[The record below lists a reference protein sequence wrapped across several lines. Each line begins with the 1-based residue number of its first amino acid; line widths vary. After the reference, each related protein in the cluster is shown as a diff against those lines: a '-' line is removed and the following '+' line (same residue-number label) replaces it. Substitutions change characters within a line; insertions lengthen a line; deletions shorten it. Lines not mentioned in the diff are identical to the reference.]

1 MGIIKQ
7 GILGG
12 FQNKVG
18 PVIGTSWKGINVIKS
33 RPASVAYSNTE
44 LQQEQRTAMRQIAA
58 YLRSFGLENVR
69 LLNNNQAVRMSGYNR
84 CVKKVNSFKPGN
96 ELSGH
101 VKCLA
106 SGSYTKPVFSADT
119 VFTVDSVG
127 KTCTVSWGDL
137 FPIGLVPDGVRAM
150 VTVQAADGLSC
161 TPAVYGTKVTN
172 DTVIDLSKFGS
183 MIGLFVGVCFI
194 APDGLSTSDIVAE
207 SLS

>member
-69 LLNNNQAVRMSGYNR
+69 LLNNAQAVRMSGYNR
-84 CVKKVNSFKPGN
+84 CVKKVNTFKPGN

-106 SGSYTKPVFSADT
+106 SGSYTKPSFVAADAFEVVAAT
-119 VFTVDSVG
+119 KICS
-127 KTCTVSWGDL
+127 VSWSDVFGAVN
-137 FPIGLVPDGVRAM
+137 VPANVRAM
-150 VTVQAADGLSC
+150 VTVQAPDGLSC
-161 TPAVYGTKVTN
+161 TPAVYGTRTSAVT
-172 DTVIDLSKFGS
+172 DIDLGKFTS
-183 MIGLFVGVCFI
+183 FANLVVGVCFI
-194 APDGLSTSDIVAE
+194 AEDGLSTSDIVAVT
-207 SLS
+207 L

>member
-1 MGIIKQ
+1 MGVIKQ

-33 RPASVAYSNTE
+33 RPTSVAYSNTE

-69 LLNNNQAVRMSGYNR
+69 LLNNSQAVRMSGYNR
-84 CVKKVNSFKPGN
+84 CVKKVNTFKPGN

-106 SGSYTKPVFSADT
+106 SGSYTLPSFSVEDT
-119 VFTVDSVG
+119 FIIDDVA
-127 KTCTVSWGDL
+127 KTCAVRWDKL
-137 FPIGLVPDGVRAM
+137 FAGAPVPSDVKAM
-150 VTVQAADGLSC
+150 VTVQNPDGLSC
-161 TPAVYGTKVTN
+161 TPAVYGTASSSN
-172 DTVIDLSKFGS
+172 TVIDLSDFHS
-183 MIGLFVGVCFI
+183 TDDAIVGVCYI
-194 APDGLSTSDIVAE
+194 APDGLSTSDIVAVT
-207 SLS
+207 L

>member
-44 LQQEQRTAMRQIAA
+44 QQQEQRTAMRQIAA

-69 LLNNNQAVRMSGYNR
+69 LLNNAQAVRMSGYNR
-84 CVKKVNSFKPGN
+84 CVKKVNTFKPGN

-106 SGSYTKPVFSADT
+106 SGSYTLPSFIASAAFDVDT
-119 VFTVDSVG
+119 VN
-127 KTCTVSWGDL
+127 KICTVSWVDVFGAVN
-137 FPIGLVPDGVRAM
+137 VPSGVQAM
-150 VTVQAADGLSC
+150 ATVQAPDGLSC
-161 TPAVYGTKVTN
+161 TPAVYGEKMSDT
-172 DTVIDLSKFGS
+172 TVIDLSKFPS
-183 MIGLFVGVCFI
+183 FSNLVVGVCFI
-194 APDGLSTSDIVAE
+194 APDGLSTSDIVAVT
-207 SLS
+207 L

>member
-7 GILGG
+7 GVLGG

-44 LQQEQRTAMRQIAA
+44 LQQKQRMAMKQIAA

-69 LLNNNQAVRMSGYNR
+69 LLNDNQAVRMSGYNR
-84 CVKKVNSFKPGN
+84 CVKKVNTFKPGN

-106 SGSYTKPVFSADT
+106 SGSYTLPSFNVSEAFDVDT
-119 VFTVDSVG
+119 DT
-127 KTCTVSWGDL
+127 KKCIVSWNDVFGDVEVS
-137 FPIGLVPDGVRAM
+137 PTTRAM
-150 VTVQAADGLSC
+150 VTVQAPDGLSC
-161 TPAVYGTKVTN
+161 TPAVYGTRADSTV
-172 DTVIDLSKFGS
+172 VIDLSKFTN
-183 MIGLFVGVCFI
+183 LQNLVVGVCFI
-194 APDGLSTSDIVAE
+194 APDGMSTSDIVAVT
-207 SLS
+207 L

>member
-1 MGIIKQ
+1 MGVIKQ

-33 RPASVAYSNTE
+33 RPTSVAYSNTE

-69 LLNNNQAVRMSGYNR
+69 LLNNAQAVRMSGYNR
-84 CVKKVNSFKPGN
+84 CVKKVNTFKPGN

-106 SGSYTKPVFSADT
+106 SGSYTKPSFIASVALDIDT
-119 VFTVDSVG
+119 VN
-127 KTCTVSWGDL
+127 KTCTVNWQDL
-137 FPIGLVPDGVRAM
+137 FGTVDVPADVKAM
-150 VTVQAADGLSC
+150 VTVQAPDGLSC
-161 TPAVYGTKVTN
+161 TPAVYGRKLTG
-172 DTVIDLSKFGS
+172 DTVIDLSKFPS
-183 MIGLFVGVCFI
+183 FQNLVVGVCFI
-194 APDGLSTSDIVAE
+194 SEDGMTTSDIVAVT
-207 SLS
+207 L

>member
-58 YLRSFGLENVR
+58 YLRSFGIDNVR
-69 LLNNNQAVRMSGYNR
+69 LLNNNQAVQMSGYNR

-106 SGSYTKPVFSADT
+106 SGSYTKPSFVAVDAFSIDA
-119 VFTVDSVG
+119 VN
-127 KTCTVSWGDL
+127 KTCAVSWGDV
-137 FPIGLVPDGVRAM
+137 FNGANVPASVRAM

-161 TPAVYGTKVTN
+161 TPAVYGTSTSSE
-172 DTVIDLSKFGS
+172 TVISLRDFTAFTNLV
-183 MIGLFVGVCFI
+183 VGVCFI
-194 APDGLSTSDIVAE
+194 AEDGLSTSDIVAVT
-207 SLS
+207 LP

>member
-44 LQQEQRTAMRQIAA
+44 LQQEQRTAMRHIAA

-69 LLNNNQAVRMSGYNR
+69 LLNDAQAVRMSGYNR
-84 CVKKVNSFKPGN
+84 CVKKVNTFKPGN

-106 SGSYTKPVFSADT
+106 SGSYTKPDLGTGDAFA
-119 VFTVDSVG
+119 VDSVN
-127 KTCTVSWGDL
+127 KVCSVSWSDV
-137 FPIGLVPDGVRAM
+137 FAHVSVPATVRAM

-161 TPAVYGTKVTN
+161 TPAVYGTQSSPVT
-172 DTVIDLSKFGS
+172 DIDLAKFTDFNHLT
-183 MIGLFVGVCFI
+183 IGVCFI
-194 APDGLSTSDIVAE
+194 APDGLSTSDIVTVT
-207 SLS
+207 L

>member
-1 MGIIKQ
+1 MGVIKQ

-33 RPASVAYSNTE
+33 RPTSVAYSNTE

-69 LLNNNQAVRMSGYNR
+69 LLNNAQAVRMSGYNR
-84 CVKKVNSFKPGN
+84 CVKKVNTFKPGN

-106 SGSYTKPVFSADT
+106 SGSYTKPAIMSDD
-119 VFTVDSVG
+119 VFTVDPAA
-127 KTCTVSWGDL
+127 KQCTVSWADL
-137 FPIGLVPDGVRAM
+137 FSGARVPADVRAM
-150 VTVQAADGLSC
+150 VTIQAKDGLSC
-161 TPAVYGTKVTN
+161 TRAVYGTATSSEAL
-172 DTVIDLSKFGS
+172 IDLSKFS
-183 MIGLFVGVCFI
+183 EFNQLFAGICYI
-194 APDGLSTSDIVAE
+194 APDGLSTSDVVPF
-207 SLS
+207 SL